1 MAGTRMKHENKDEE
15 LRNGGQA
22 LDRDREDADGVG
34 TRGMKREDRMR

>member
-1 MAGTRMKHENKDEE
+1 MKHENKDEE

-22 LDRDREDADGVG
+22 LDRDRGDADGVE